1 MGGGAQENPVQTFLQ
16 GREDMIRIVSAIR
29 GDRPLS
35 PPRGPPSWERATEGT
50 SIAWWEPRPRW
61 VA

>member
-1 MGGGAQENPVQTFLQ
+1 MQTFLQ